1 MTDQKF
7 IRLKLT
13 IELKING
20 MFSIYFKPH
29 PALSEYVETI
39 CIMGHTFKSGDFLLP
54 TYTYMP
60 THTRFLCFYLGDPIK
75 VKKGNSAFEKRARS
89 IIIGPQLTPVTLDL
103 GKNHLNLVVILK
115 PGGLYRL
122 LGIPL
127 KEIVDCDFDANHL
140 IGNEIGEVTE
150 HLLTAPTNESKNEVI
165 QKYLLAKVLKL
176 KAALPIDLAMSQL
189 VMSRGNLSMDS
200 LAKKACLSIRQ
211 LERQSLERIGL
222 SPKYFARMIRF
233 SEAYKFKERN
243 PHISW
248 TQIAHLFGY
257 YDQMHL
263 IRDFHHF
270 AGVNPSMLRE
280 EELLHSVRFNALDL

>member
-1 MTDQKF
+1 
-7 IRLKLT
+7 
-13 IELKING
+13 
-20 MFSIYFKPH
+20 
-29 PALSEYVETI
+29 
-39 CIMGHTFKSGDFLLP
+39 
-54 TYTYMP
+54 
-60 THTRFLCFYLGDPIK
+60 
-75 VKKGNSAFEKRARS
+75 
-89 IIIGPQLTPVTLDL
+89 
-103 GKNHLNLVVILK
+103 
-115 PGGLYRL
+115 
-122 LGIPL
+122 
-127 KEIVDCDFDANHL
+127 
-140 IGNEIGEVTE
+140 
-150 HLLTAPTNESKNEVI
+150 
-165 QKYLLAKVLKL
+165 
-176 KAALPIDLAMSQL
+176 MSQL

-270 AGVNPSMLRE
+270 AGVNPSMFRE